1 MAERCGG
8 QEECPELEFQ
18 IGATPTKGFLY
29 YLSKDDTWH
38 YSSEHFQRGGG
49 GEEDSFL
56 PPFGVVANYFE
67 TKKRK
72 RGRNAERDTAI
83 ILVSSTTMLGR
94 SFVHSWLQSVAT
106 RENERRRAPLSH
118 RRKGRKVH
126 LSALSLLL
134 FYIAAARLSFGVP
147 CKNRCCTS
155 RRRSQKTYPFASSLS
170 LPTIATT
177 SETIL
182 IATNCFPD
190 ISLPPPLLF
199 PPPFF
204 SHWGFR
210 PPARPLRANQ
220 ESAAARWEGPCCHVQ
235 AND

>member
-1 MAERCGG
+1 MEGRNCNQTHNKRWQWVAERCGG

-49 GEEDSFL
+49 GGGGLFP
-56 PPFGVVANYFE
+56 PPFWCSGQLLRD
-67 TKKRK
+67 KKRK

-106 RENERRRAPLSH
+106 REDERRRAPLSH

-134 FYIAAARLSFGVP
+134 FF
-147 CKNRCCTS
+147 TS
-155 RRRSQKTYPFASSLS
+155 
-170 LPTIATT
+170 
-177 SETIL
+177 
-182 IATNCFPD
+182 
-190 ISLPPPLLF
+190 PP
-199 PPPFF
+199 
-204 SHWGFR
+204 R
-210 PPARPLRANQ
+210 
-220 ESAAARWEGPCCHVQ
+220 
-235 AND
+235 D

>member
-49 GEEDSFL
+49 GGGGLFP
-56 PPFGVVANYFE
+56 PPFWCSGQLLRD
-67 TKKRK
+67 KKRK

-106 RENERRRAPLSH
+106 RENERRRHCHTAEEGEKCIFPPFPF
-118 RRKGRKVH
+118 RCCF
-126 LSALSLLL
+126 

-199 PPPFF
+199 SPSFF

-210 PPARPLRANQ
+210 PPRPASACEPGVGGRAVG
-220 ESAAARWEGPCCHVQ
+220 GPLLPRPS
-235 AND
+235 